1 MANSK
6 RKFEPQLLGKVLSEI
21 VESKA
26 LSRGI
31 TNEKINGLW
40 NQLLG
45 DTISQFTDKV
55 ELRNETLYVSLSSAP
70 LREELSYGKEKIMR
84 MLNEEMGKE
93 TIKKIQ
99 DINGFYFR

>member
-21 VESKA
+21 IESKA
-26 LSRGI
+26 LYRGI

-40 NQLLG
+40 DQLLG
-45 DTISQFTDKV
+45 DKISQFTNKV

-70 LREELSYGKEKIMR
+70 LREELSYGKEKIMW

-93 TIKKIQ
+93 TIKKI
-99 DINGFYFR
+99 ILR

>member
-6 RKFEPQLLGKVLSEI
+6 RKCEPQLLGKVLSEI

-45 DTISQFTDKV
+45 DNISQFTDKV
-55 ELRNETLYVSLSSAP
+55 ELRNETLYISLSSAP

-93 TIKKIQ
+93 TIKKIVL
-99 DINGFYFR
+99 R

>member
-1 MANSK
+1 M
-6 RKFEPQLLGKVLSEI
+6 SEI

-45 DTISQFTDKV
+45 DNISQFTDKV

-93 TIKKIQ
+93 TIKKIVL
-99 DINGFYFR
+99 R

>member
-26 LSRGI
+26 LFRGI

-45 DTISQFTDKV
+45 DNISQFTDKV
-55 ELRNETLYVSLSSAP
+55 ELRNETIYVSLSSAP

-93 TIKKIQ
+93 IIKKIVL
-99 DINGFYFR
+99 R

>member
-26 LSRGI
+26 LYRGI

-45 DTISQFTDKV
+45 DNISQFTDKV

-70 LREELSYGKEKIMR
+70 LREELSYGKEKIMQ

-93 TIKKIQ
+93 TIKKIVL
-99 DINGFYFR
+99 R

>member
-1 MANSK
+1 MVNSK
-6 RKFEPQLLGKVLSEI
+6 RKFGPQLLGKVLSEI

-26 LSRGI
+26 LYRGI

-45 DTISQFTDKV
+45 DNISQFTDKV

-93 TIKKIQ
+93 TIKKIVL
-99 DINGFYFR
+99 R

>member
-26 LSRGI
+26 LYRGI

-45 DTISQFTDKV
+45 DNISQFTDKV

-84 MLNEEMGKE
+84 MFNEEMGKE
-93 TIKKIQ
+93 TIKKIVL
-99 DINGFYFR
+99 R

>member
-6 RKFEPQLLGKVLSEI
+6 RNFEPQLLGKVLSEI

-26 LSRGI
+26 LNRGI

-45 DTISQFTDKV
+45 DNISQFTDKV

-93 TIKKIQ
+93 TIKKIVL
-99 DINGFYFR
+99 R

>member
-26 LSRGI
+26 LYRGI

-45 DTISQFTDKV
+45 DNISQFTDKV

-70 LREELSYGKEKIMR
+70 LREELSYGKEKILR

-93 TIKKIQ
+93 TIKKIVL
-99 DINGFYFR
+99 R

>member
-6 RKFEPQLLGKVLSEI
+6 RNFEPQLLGKVLSEI

-45 DTISQFTDKV
+45 DNISQFTDKV
-55 ELRNETLYVSLSSAP
+55 ELRNETIYVSLSSAP

-93 TIKKIQ
+93 IIKKIVL
-99 DINGFYFR
+99 R

>member
-1 MANSK
+1 MVNSK

-26 LSRGI
+26 LYRGI

-40 NQLLG
+40 NQILG
-45 DTISQFTDKV
+45 DNISQFTDKV

-93 TIKKIQ
+93 TIKKIVL
-99 DINGFYFR
+99 R

>member
-31 TNEKINGLW
+31 TNEKMNGLW

-45 DTISQFTDKV
+45 DNISQFTDKV

-93 TIKKIQ
+93 TIKKIVL
-99 DINGFYFR
+99 R

>member
-21 VESKA
+21 IESKA
-26 LSRGI
+26 LYRGI

-45 DTISQFTDKV
+45 DNISQFTNKV
-55 ELRNETLYVSLSSAP
+55 ELRNETLYVSLKSAT
-70 LREELSYGKEKIMR
+70 LREELSYGKGKIMR

-93 TIKKIQ
+93 TIKKI
-99 DINGFYFR
+99 ILR

>member
-26 LSRGI
+26 LHRGI

-45 DTISQFTDKV
+45 DNISQFTDKV

-93 TIKKIQ
+93 IIKKIVL
-99 DINGFYFR
+99 R

>member
-45 DTISQFTDKV
+45 DNISQFTDKV

-84 MLNEEMGKE
+84 LLNEEMGKE
-93 TIKKIQ
+93 TIKKIVL
-99 DINGFYFR
+99 R

>member
-26 LSRGI
+26 LYRGI

-45 DTISQFTDKV
+45 DNISQFTDKV

-70 LREELSYGKEKIMR
+70 LREELSYGKEKIMW

-93 TIKKIQ
+93 TIKKIVL
-99 DINGFYFR
+99 R

>member
-6 RKFEPQLLGKVLSEI
+6 RNFEPQLLGKVLSEI
-21 VESKA
+21 VESKS
-26 LSRGI
+26 LNSGI
-31 TNEKINGLW
+31 TNEKINCLW

-45 DTISQFTDKV
+45 DNISQFTDKV
-55 ELRNETLYVSLSSAP
+55 KLKNETLYVSLRSAP

-93 TIKKIQ
+93 TIKKIVL
-99 DINGFYFR
+99 R

>member
-21 VESKA
+21 IESKA
-26 LSRGI
+26 LYRGI

-40 NQLLG
+40 DQLLG
-45 DTISQFTDKV
+45 DKISQFTNKV

-70 LREELSYGKEKIMR
+70 LREELSYGKEKIMW

-93 TIKKIQ
+93 TIKKIVL
-99 DINGFYFR
+99 R

>member
-6 RKFEPQLLGKVLSEI
+6 RKFEPKLLGKVLSEI
-21 VESKA
+21 FESKA
-26 LSRGI
+26 LYRGI

-40 NQLLG
+40 NQILG
-45 DTISQFTDKV
+45 DNISQFTDKV

-93 TIKKIQ
+93 TIKKIVL
-99 DINGFYFR
+99 R

>member
-6 RKFEPQLLGKVLSEI
+6 RKFEPQLLRKVLSEI

-26 LSRGI
+26 LYRGI

-45 DTISQFTDKV
+45 DNISQFTDKV

-70 LREELSYGKEKIMR
+70 LKEELSYGREKIIR
-84 MLNEEMGKE
+84 ILNQEMGKE
-93 TIKKIQ
+93 TIKKIVL
-99 DINGFYFR
+99 R

>member
-45 DTISQFTDKV
+45 DNISQFTDKV

-93 TIKKIQ
+93 TIKKIVL
-99 DINGFYFR
+99 R

>member
-45 DTISQFTDKV
+45 DNISQFTDKV
-55 ELRNETLYVSLSSAP
+55 ELRNETLYISLSSAP

-93 TIKKIQ
+93 TIKKIVL
-99 DINGFYFR
+99 R

>member
-45 DTISQFTDKV
+45 DNISQFTDKV

-93 TIKKIQ
+93 IIKKIVL
-99 DINGFYFR
+99 R

>member
-1 MANSK
+1 MANPK

-26 LSRGI
+26 LYRGI

-45 DTISQFTDKV
+45 DNISQFTDKV

-93 TIKKIQ
+93 TIKKIVL
-99 DINGFYFR
+99 R

>member
-6 RKFEPQLLGKVLSEI
+6 RKFEPQLIGKVLSEI

-26 LSRGI
+26 LYRGI

-45 DTISQFTDKV
+45 DNILQFTDKV

-93 TIKKIQ
+93 IIKKIVL
-99 DINGFYFR
+99 R

>member
-21 VESKA
+21 IESKA
-26 LSRGI
+26 LYRGI

-40 NQLLG
+40 DQLLG
-45 DTISQFTDKV
+45 DKISQFTNKV

-93 TIKKIQ
+93 TIKKI
-99 DINGFYFR
+99 ILR

>member
-45 DTISQFTDKV
+45 DNISQFTDKV

-93 TIKKIQ
+93 TIKKI
-99 DINGFYFR
+99 ILR

>member
-21 VESKA
+21 IESKA
-26 LSRGI
+26 LYRGI

-40 NQLLG
+40 DQLLG
-45 DTISQFTDKV
+45 DKISQFTNKV
-55 ELRNETLYVSLSSAP
+55 ELRNETLFVSLSSAP

-93 TIKKIQ
+93 TIKKIVL
-99 DINGFYFR
+99 R

>member
-21 VESKA
+21 IESKA
-26 LSRGI
+26 LYRGI

-40 NQLLG
+40 DQLLG
-45 DTISQFTDKV
+45 DKISQFTDKV

-93 TIKKIQ
+93 TIKKIVL
-99 DINGFYFR
+99 R

>member
-26 LSRGI
+26 LYRGI

-45 DTISQFTDKV
+45 DNISQFTDKV
-55 ELRNETLYVSLSSAP
+55 ELRNETIYVSLSSAP

-93 TIKKIQ
+93 IIKKIVL
-99 DINGFYFR
+99 R

>member
-26 LSRGI
+26 LYRGI

-40 NQLLG
+40 DQLLG
-45 DTISQFTDKV
+45 DKISQFTNKV

-93 TIKKIQ
+93 TIKKIVL
-99 DINGFYFR
+99 R

>member
-26 LSRGI
+26 LFRGI

-45 DTISQFTDKV
+45 DNISQFTDKV

-70 LREELSYGKEKIMR
+70 LREELSYGKEKIMW

-93 TIKKIQ
+93 TIKKIVL
-99 DINGFYFR
+99 R

>member
-26 LSRGI
+26 LFRGI

-45 DTISQFTDKV
+45 DNISQFTDKV

-70 LREELSYGKEKIMR
+70 LREELSYGKEKIMW

-93 TIKKIQ
+93 TIKKI
-99 DINGFYFR
+99 ILR

>member
-26 LSRGI
+26 LHRGI

-40 NQLLG
+40 NQILG
-45 DTISQFTDKV
+45 DNISQFTDKV
-55 ELRNETLYVSLSSAP
+55 ELRNETIYVSLSSAP

-93 TIKKIQ
+93 IIKKIVL
-99 DINGFYFR
+99 R

>member
-26 LSRGI
+26 LFRGI
-31 TNEKINGLW
+31 TNDKINGLW

-45 DTISQFTDKV
+45 DNISQFTDKV

-70 LREELSYGKEKIMR
+70 LREELSYGKEKIMW

-93 TIKKIQ
+93 TIKKIVL
-99 DINGFYFR
+99 R

>member
-21 VESKA
+21 IESKA
-26 LSRGI
+26 LYRGI

-40 NQLLG
+40 DQLLG
-45 DTISQFTDKV
+45 DKISQFTNKV

-93 TIKKIQ
+93 TIKKIVL
-99 DINGFYFR
+99 R